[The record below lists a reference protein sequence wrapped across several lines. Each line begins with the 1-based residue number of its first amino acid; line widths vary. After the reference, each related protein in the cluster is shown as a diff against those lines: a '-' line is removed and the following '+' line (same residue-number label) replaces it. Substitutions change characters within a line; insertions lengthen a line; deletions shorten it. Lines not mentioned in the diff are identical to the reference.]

1 MHSNIMVDFFT
12 MGLKDWI
19 SLNLKFCRDGIKKW
33 SSVWDIACLAM
44 WIWRNKEEHDDTNI
58 ILLFQ
63 LE

>member
-1 MHSNIMVDFFT
+1 

-19 SLNLKFCRDGIKKW
+19 SLNLKFYRDGIKKW
-33 SSVWDIACLAM
+33 SSVWDITCLAI